1 MNLQE
6 VQERI
11 DGILGEKDSLEID
24 KAEML
29 NEVGLCETEE
39 AVDSYVAMSR
49 EYVTTRA
56 TLDCELKALRAIKLM
71 MSGGY
76 E

>member
-24 KAEML
+24 KVEML

-56 TLDCELKALRAIKLM
+56 TLDCELKSLRAIKLM